1 MKEDE
6 IEKAKTFIICE
17 IIEYVPNAMISKTI
31 ISKVTGIVSVS
42 AFDSGEILMEGIS
55 RFDTFI
61 QAIDGSAEVII
72 NNNPSILTV
81 GQGIIIPAHTRSS
94 IKANIRFKMIS
105 TTIKSGYEEVIP

>member
-6 IEKAKTFIICE
+6 IEKAKNFIIRE
-17 IIEYVPNAMISKTI
+17 IIEYIPNTVISKTI
-31 ISKVTGIVSVS
+31 INKATGTVSIS
-42 AFDSGEILMEGIS
+42 SFDSGEIVAEGIS

-61 QAIDGSAEVII
+61 QAIDGSAEVTI
-72 NNNPSILTV
+72 NNKPIILTA